1 MYATQLYTLWHSLSL
16 SLFAILQV
24 LLDSFEESIHVLQ
37 ELADKNQRRVDKLE
51 HVCQKQEKE
60 HASRIKDL
68 ESMYTVSLFVNMSA
82 VYTLHMFGCDS
93 ALV

>member
-1 MYATQLYTLWHSLSL
+1 MTFSL
-16 SLFAILQV
+16 SLFAIPQV

-68 ESMYTVSLFVNMSA
+68 ESMYTVSLFVNISA
-82 VYTLHMFGCDS
+82 VYTLHVFGSHS